1 MAQDAPRYVRL
12 VLAVHAAL
20 LLLVIVVVYLAT
32 REIYATTQ
40 AQAIAQAQENQA
52 LVARQTARGVED
64 YFDAIL
70 DTLDLLRLSE
80 REGRATGGGAD
91 GTTGGGAAV
100 EEGPQSSAQS
110 SAESSA
116 GPSTLAVMK
125 LAAEAGLAVPT
136 ADPTA
141 DPSTGPAADPAAA
154 PTSRPR
160 STEQLR
166 EAVVSGI
173 ERASEDG
180 QFRPPPAFWTIAASL
195 WEQLD
200 DRATALIV
208 YNRRPG
214 GRMPGGGRLAAR
226 VLREYRDPDAPP
238 LDPLLRDATGWL
250 EQLKGP
256 GVSGLY
262 GDPGSRSL
270 LAAVPLGQD
279 SPLLIVAVIPR
290 RAVVDR
296 FLAALNSGA
305 DRGVNA
311 TLLDGVG
318 VILGGPDHALVA
330 KSILTDIPDPD
341 FQEFVSGVINMANQ
355 GDARPQRR
363 VIDHPLEIGG
373 KTLAEAVASFHPV
386 HVGRQTWWVMVLG
399 SLADVNSVVDDTFS
413 RAGKWAA
420 GLIIAITAI
429 LTSTAVQT
437 IKARNRLEKMRTDLL
452 DKELG
457 QARRIQ
463 LDWLPPPHGE
473 GKGMKIVA
481 VNEPASH
488 ISGDFYDWFDLD
500 DGRTVLT
507 IGDVTGHGMSAAFLM
522 ATCQLLVRNTM
533 VQVEDPGRTLEEV
546 NRQLCVQ
553 AFNGQFVTMLIAIVD
568 PVAGTMQVSCAG
580 HPPPL
585 TSGPNGFEPLDV
597 DAQLVLG
604 VEADMDFPTQTLRLR
619 DGACLLLYTD
629 GVTEAQNRSGDRYS
643 VEQLA
648 EELDPTLDTADDLAR
663 AVHAVVDF
671 FRDGHPIDDDLTYVA
686 VRLEPSPARDA
697 DPASDPVADP
707 SAAPDALTSAPVGV
721 QS

>member
-20 LLLVIVVVYLAT
+20 LLLVIVAVYLVT

-40 AQAIAQAQENQA
+40 AQAIDQAQENQA

-64 YFDAIL
+64 YFDSIL

-80 REGRATGGGAD
+80 TNGRATGGGAD
-91 GTTGGGAAV
+91 GLP
-100 EEGPQSSAQS
+100 GPDQPPDQPTEPSSSSSADPADPPPGLS
-110 SAESSA
+110 R
-116 GPSTLAVMK
+116 LAVMK
-125 LAAEAGLAVPT
+125 LAAEAGITPPGDSAS
-136 ADPTA
+136 DPTT
-141 DPSTGPAADPAAA
+141 DPSANPSTRPTTG

-180 QFRPPPAFWTIAASL
+180 QFRPPPAFWTISASL
-195 WEQLD
+195 WEQLG
-200 DRATALIV
+200 DRATALVV

-226 VLREYRDPDAPP
+226 VLRVYRAPNAPP
-238 LDPLLRDATGWL
+238 LDPLLRDATAWI

-256 GVSGLY
+256 SVSGLY
-262 GDPGSRSL
+262 GETGERSL
-270 LAAVPLGQD
+270 LAAVPLGVD
-279 SPLLIVAVIPR
+279 SPLVIVAVIPR
-290 RAVVDR
+290 RAVIDR
-296 FLAALNSGA
+296 FLAALNSGQ
-305 DRGVNA
+305 DGGVNA
-311 TLLDGVG
+311 SLLDGVG
-318 VILGGPDHALVA
+318 VILGGPDRALVA

-341 FQEFVSGVINMANQ
+341 FQEFVSGVIHRANQ

-363 VIDHPLEIGG
+363 VIDHPLQIGG
-373 KTLAEAVASFHPV
+373 TSLAEAVATFHPV
-386 HVGRQTWWVMVLG
+386 RVGRQTWWVMVLG
-399 SLADVNSVVDDTFS
+399 SLAGVNAVVDDTFT
-413 RAGKWAA
+413 RAAKWAA
-420 GLIIAITAI
+420 ALIIAITAI
-429 LTSTAVQT
+429 LVSTAVQT

-473 GKGMKIVA
+473 GRGMKIVA

-488 ISGDFYDWFDLD
+488 ISGDFYDWFDLP

-507 IGDVTGHGMSAAFLM
+507 IGDVTGHGMAAAFLM

-533 VQVEDPGRTLEEV
+533 VQVADPGRTLEEV

-553 AFNGQFVTMLIAIVD
+553 AFNGQFVTMLVAIVD
-568 PVAGTMQVSCAG
+568 PAGGTMQVACAG

-585 TSGPNGFEPLDV
+585 ASGPGGFAPMDV

-604 VEADMDFPTQTLRLR
+604 VEADMDFPTQTLRLPP
-619 DGACLLLYTD
+619 GACLLLYTD
-629 GVTEAQNRSGDRYS
+629 GVTEAQNRKGERYS

-648 EELDPTLDTADDLAR
+648 EELDPTLDNADDLAR

-686 VRLEPSPARDA
+686 VRLESVPPAD
-697 DPASDPVADP
+697 
-707 SAAPDALTSAPVGV
+707 PDALTSAPVGL